1 MDRAWV
7 CAPHGALRLYRQ
19 QHSDLRSAL
28 AGPDVTKMASDSKP
42 KKAGLRS
49 RLRHLL
55 SSKSTSSRDEP
66 IAQDLQVLE
75 PACLPDSSNALTP
88 PSGEDS
94 RVPAVRAGNIPSPME
109 PSTSTSMFS
118 GAQKFG
124 IGGVYINSSQ
134 HIYSGQ
140 DKPGDG
146 MSAQC

>member
-7 CAPHGALRLYRQ
+7 CAPRGALRLYRQ

-55 SSKSTSSRDEP
+55 SSKSTPGHGRDEP
-66 IAQDLQVLE
+66 ITQDPQALIPE
-75 PACLPDSSNALTP
+75 PSLPGDLKGLTP
-88 PSGEDS
+88 SSGEGS
-94 RVPAVRAGNIPSPME
+94 HVPVVRAENTPSPIE

-118 GAQKFG
+118 RARHFKVGD
-124 IGGVYINSSQ
+124 I
-134 HIYSGQ
+134 HIQQNYNGQ
-140 DKPGDG
+140 DKLIDG
-146 MSAQC
+146 RNAQC